1 MWCTGGLSGD
11 FYLSQIGRSMI
22 LLRFI
27 IKFRYNPR
35 SDWMKKRVYE
45 GIKHADDTQSL

>member
-1 MWCTGGLSGD
+1 MGGLLGD
-11 FYLSQIGRSMI
+11 FYLSQIGQSMI

-27 IKFRYNPR
+27 IEFRYNPL

-45 GIKHADDTQSL
+45 SIKHAEDIQSLWK